1 MHKLTLLLIPLLLL
15 SSCTIDWNDEKDAK
29 IASLNSKI
37 EELNGKITE
46 QKEEMKKVK
55 DDEIFKKQQEC
66 QKYLGKMTES
76 DDLKDFNWV
85 LTNRIFYSK
94 IKNACIYQSKTMTY
108 DRTALKLSCYLTKN
122 AFTNEEYN
130 KSCVW
135 LSWVITSES
144 LEKAEER
151 YENIYENWRSIEN
164 FDKVIRN
171 LESKTSNQ

>member
-1 MHKLTLLLIPLLLL
+1 MYKLTFLLIPLILL

-94 IKNACIYQSKTMTY
+94 IRNACIYQSTVTTMSWNELQ
-108 DRTALKLSCYLTKN
+108 LKCFLTKDSL
-122 AFTNEEYN
+122 TNEEYDR
-130 KSCVW
+130 SCIW
-135 LSWVITSES
+135 LSNKIT
-144 LEKAEER
+144 LEDLKKADDSH
-151 YENIYENWRSIEN
+151 NSIYENW
-164 FDKVIRN
+164 
-171 LESKTSNQ
+171 KTK